1 MVGIVGLA
9 PKELDSSDMATRDS
23 LQSSTAPP
31 RRRSV
36 IIGDQALEGDLAI
49 PPVPCGLIIFAHGSG
64 SSRRSPRNVFVA
76 SSLQHRGFAT
86 LLFDL
91 LTEDE
96 AADRANVFDIG
107 LLAGRVRLFEEPGA
121 LEAVVTR
128 ASALFETHCQRLEGP
143 GR

>member
-1 MVGIVGLA
+1 MDGIAGVTLSI
-9 PKELDSSDMATRDS
+9 KDMATRDDP
-23 LQSSTAPP
+23 Q
-31 RRRSV
+31 RSMHNVQHQRV
-36 IIGDQALEGDLAI
+36 IIGRHLLEGDLVI
-49 PPVPCGLIIFAHGSG
+49 PPVARGLIVFAHGSG
-64 SSRRSPRNVFVA
+64 SSRRSSRNVFVA
-76 SSLQHRGFAT
+76 SSLQQRGFAT

-91 LTEDE
+91 LTETE